1 VFAIGGKGGGEL
13 RKEGENALT
22 DSWAQAPIKE
32 SFSRARKH
40 DDTEGMMGQGGNED
54 RRAEFDAEAT
64 FMWRKTLHPLQT

>member
-1 VFAIGGKGGGEL
+1 MFAIGGKGGRGL
-13 RKEGENALT
+13 GKGRENSLT
-22 DSWAQAPIKE
+22 DAWAQAPIKE

-64 FMWRKTLHPLQT
+64 FM

>member
-1 VFAIGGKGGGEL
+1 MFAIGGKDGGGIGQARGNSL
-13 RKEGENALT
+13 A

-64 FMWRKTLHPLQT
+64 FM